1 MIATTIEQSKALLA
15 AGFGPETADMCYQAY
30 QWETDGEGNIKPGSV
45 EPVGQLTVGNAF
57 QDFPAWS
64 LGALWDIFNQAGLMF
79 LYDTSEHTSE
89 ELVESMVIRLVALK
103 NTDSI

>member
-15 AGFGPETADMCYQAY
+15 AGFAPETADVT
-30 QWETDGEGNIKPGSV
+30 WIHVSPKGGEPHWA
-45 EPVGQLTVGNAF
+45 LAVGNYLMYGGDYDG
-57 QDFPAWS
+57 QHTVSAWS
-64 LGALWDIFNQAGLMF
+64 LGALWDIFYQAGLMF

-103 NTDSI
+103 ETDSI